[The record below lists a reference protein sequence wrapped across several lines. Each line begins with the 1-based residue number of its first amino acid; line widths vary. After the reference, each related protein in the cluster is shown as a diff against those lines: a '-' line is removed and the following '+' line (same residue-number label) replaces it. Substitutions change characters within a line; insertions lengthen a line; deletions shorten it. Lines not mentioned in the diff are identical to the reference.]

1 MYASGQVTEREGKVK
16 FIFKDRYVRK
26 NAFQMT

>member
-1 MYASGQVTEREGKVK
+1 MHASGQVTEREETVK

-26 NAFQMT
+26 IAFKMT